1 MSDRFLK
8 ILCLLL
14 FHTSFVYLDDGS
26 GIGRVIQAICLGT
39 FMTLLFVKRKL
50 KLSPRYKTV
59 NKFLVLYCVGL
70 LLVSFYSKNWDIK
83 ALDQLNMGAAKDT
96 LRISSYTLGV
106 MISLSVFTA
115 FALVEYLTTINKT
128 HILFDVFFKTL
139 LFYLFISDIQFFLW
153 GAANDDGYLV
163 GNKFSLSY
171 MHILCYVIYERISRT
186 KVEINKILKLFLI
199 FLAFLISILT
209 GCITAL
215 VGMFAIIQLFLF
227 ENKIGKIVYN
237 GKVYLGVLSVG
248 VLFMFFYNY
257 VLEIPVI
264 QKIIVDWLHEDLT
277 LTGRTTIYDT
287 LSMFMFASPLWG
299 FGVGNAHW
307 ILAYLFGY
315 ANAQNGVVNLY
326 IEEGLVG
333 TILYL
338 GVFISIFRYA
348 KRHEIKNISFP
359 ILAYIL
365 VFFFLGLVEIT
376 IDNKLLIIMSFLLA
390 NDNNKNIICQK

>member
-1 MSDRFLK
+1 
-8 ILCLLL
+8 
-14 FHTSFVYLDDGS
+14 
-26 GIGRVIQAICLGT
+26 
-39 FMTLLFVKRKL
+39 
-50 KLSPRYKTV
+50 
-59 NKFLVLYCVGL
+59 
-70 LLVSFYSKNWDIK
+70 
-83 ALDQLNMGAAKDT
+83 
-96 LRISSYTLGV
+96 

-209 GCITAL
+209 GCTTAL